1 MAAGRVPMSTPRN
14 FKLTH
19 YPFSSDSD
27 QYPEGNR
34 PAKPQGLVHCAVSSL
49 SRPPTSPLFSSF
61 LGRET
66 EETSNIHTASTFF
79 SSSFS
84 TGYRPE
90 TPNSP
95 RPGANLESDPS
106 IPPPTPAPTAPPPP
120 CPSPPNPPPIPPPKP
135 PARSAGL
142 RHKTLRHPRNP
153 KRNKHLSP
161 HTKSPRLFDF
171 ASQRRQPRP
180 LPSPHAQ
187 SLQSPPRRN
196 HSSHSGIMD
205 RSE

>member
-1 MAAGRVPMSTPRN
+1 MRTDLGKLGGLLMLFFCLSARTQTISILDIPDKLPSGLTDTNYSPPIAISYSGLQAGQIYT
-14 FKLTH
+14 
-19 YPFSSDSD
+19 
-27 QYPEGNR
+27 
-34 PAKPQGLVHCAVSSL
+34 L
-49 SRPPTSPLFSSF
+49 SGWLLIPGSWDYGSSF
-61 LGRET
+61 WR
-66 EETSNIHTASTFF
+66 SN
-79 SSSFS
+79 SFS
-84 TGYRPE
+84 
-90 TPNSP
+90 
-95 RPGANLESDPS
+95 
-106 IPPPTPAPTAPPPP
+106 
-120 CPSPPNPPPIPPPKP
+120 PNPPPIPPPNP

-171 ASQRRQPRP
+171 ASQRRQPQP

-205 RSE
+205 P